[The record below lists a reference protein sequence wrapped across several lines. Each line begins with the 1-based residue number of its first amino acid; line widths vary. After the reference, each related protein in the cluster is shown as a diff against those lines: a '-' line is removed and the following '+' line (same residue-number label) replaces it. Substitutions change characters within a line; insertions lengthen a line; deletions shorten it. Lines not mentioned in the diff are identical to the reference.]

1 MLDKNLLSDD
11 IRHSVK
17 TALLEDIGTG
27 DITAQLVSEHER
39 YRATVITREPA
50 IVAGIEWVNETYRQL
65 DPELAI
71 HWLVNDGDSVT
82 ANQTL
87 FTAEGSARQLLA
99 GERTAPSISYSYC
112 QALPPRVSSTLN

>member
-1 MLDKNLLSDD
+1 M
-11 IRHSVK
+11 
-17 TALLEDIGTG
+17 
-27 DITAQLVSEHER
+27 
-39 YRATVITREPA
+39 ITREPA

-87 FTAEGSARQLLA
+87 FHLPMARQD
-99 GERTAPSISYSYC
+99 SC
-112 QALPPRVSSTLN
+112 